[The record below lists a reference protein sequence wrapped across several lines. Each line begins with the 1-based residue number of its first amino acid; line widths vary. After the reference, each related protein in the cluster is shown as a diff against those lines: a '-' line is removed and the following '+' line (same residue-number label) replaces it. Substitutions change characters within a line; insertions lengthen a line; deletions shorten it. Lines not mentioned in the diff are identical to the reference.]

1 MIYKYIDNIYEKK
14 CNILYIYNNI
24 YIYIRDIQFYFDIHM
39 YTRYMI

>member
-24 YIYIRDIQFYFDIHM
+24 YIYIYVIYSSISTYICILDI
-39 YTRYMI
+39 